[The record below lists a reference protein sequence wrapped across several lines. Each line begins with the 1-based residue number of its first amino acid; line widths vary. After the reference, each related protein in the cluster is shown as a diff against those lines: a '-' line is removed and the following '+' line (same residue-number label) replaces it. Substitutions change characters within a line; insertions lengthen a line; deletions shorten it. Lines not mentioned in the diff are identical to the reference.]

1 MTFSFWPVVRLVLLV
16 LLLALPTCYWIHSSE
31 SIRDSYQVPVTQ
43 PQSTAAPATS
53 PEPAKP
59 SPDSAKASAECAKLS
74 PEVPKR
80 MTEQNKQM
88 IDWGV
93 LLLGGLVALVTT
105 TKVHKITY
113 CEWWYLI
120 LVPAIS
126 FIFGSVWVGVLF
138 QRRATYLEVHQLADT
153 SESLLRYL
161 WLQSTAFTY
170 SLLPLALFAV
180 LFLTAIILGRVN
192 PCAPP

>member
-1 MTFSFWPVVRLVLLV
+1 M
-16 LLLALPTCYWIHSSE
+16 
-31 SIRDSYQVPVTQ
+31 
-43 PQSTAAPATS
+43 
-53 PEPAKP
+53 
-59 SPDSAKASAECAKLS
+59 
-74 PEVPKR
+74 R

-105 TKVHKITY
+105 TKVHKIAY

-120 LVPAIS
+120 LTPAAS

-153 SESLLRYL
+153 SESLLSFL
-161 WLQSTAFTY
+161 SLQSTAFTY
-170 SLLPLALFAV
+170 SLLPLVLFAV

-192 PCAPP
+192 PCAP